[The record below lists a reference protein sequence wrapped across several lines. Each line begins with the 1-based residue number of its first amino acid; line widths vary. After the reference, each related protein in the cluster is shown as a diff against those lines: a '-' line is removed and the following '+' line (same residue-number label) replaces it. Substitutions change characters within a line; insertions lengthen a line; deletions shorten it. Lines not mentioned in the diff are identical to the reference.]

1 MTLEKTE
8 NILND
13 FSITPKQLNNLKYYL
28 CSLVKKTAFIANN
41 ESYWEHLRNSFLN
54 IVVQNIQ
61 KAWMIQNDEELDSV
75 LQKDVKQ
82 DYLDLDFEKIL
93 NTQIRYS
100 ADKNNGVIW
109 VLCTCIMILGEY
121 KFFWK
126 LLQEK

>member
-54 IVVQNIQ
+54 YSSP
-61 KAWMIQNDEELDSV
+61 KYSESMDDS
-75 LQKDVKQ
+75 K
-82 DYLDLDFEKIL
+82 
-93 NTQIRYS
+93 
-100 ADKNNGVIW
+100 
-109 VLCTCIMILGEY
+109 
-121 KFFWK
+121 
-126 LLQEK
+126 